1 MSSQVQIPKT
11 MKAIQADKTGGPEV
25 NVLREIPVPQPKDNE
40 VLIKVQWTGV
50 NYIDIYFRTG
60 LYPKPS
66 YPYTI
71 GQDAV
76 GTIVSLPPASSSS
89 SNPSLKIGQ
98 KVYTTAGNAFAEY
111 LVAPVDRVAVL
122 PDDLKPEDAK
132 DGVSMATQGL
142 TALYLVKESYAI
154 RKGDWVL
161 VRAAAGGVGL
171 ILTQVTFGSSFNN
184 ASLHQDRFGLRLAKH
199 LGANVIG
206 TVSSSQKAEIVTQNG
221 VDHVLLTTAPSEENV
236 KKVLELTG
244 GQGVH
249 AVYDSVGK
257 DTWDEDFEVVRR
269 KGTVV
274 SYGNASGAVPAFTL
288 AKLTPKAVKITRP
301 TLFAIVNTQQE
312 WTEYTDELT
321 DLTRNGVTKYAVHKV
336 YDFTEEGV
344 RQAQVDI
351 EGRGTSGKLLI
362 HVSD

>member
-1 MSSQVQIPKT
+1 MSSQAQIQIPKT

-25 NVLREIPVPQPKDNE
+25 NVLREIDVPKPKDNE

-50 NYIDIYFRTG
+50 NFIDIYFRTG

-71 GQDAV
+71 GQDVV
-76 GTIVSLPPASSSS
+76 GTIVSLPSSAAS
-89 SNPSLKIGQ
+89 SNPKLKVGQ
-98 KVYTTAGNAFAEY
+98 KVYTTSGAAFAEY

-161 VRAAAGGVGL
+161 IRAAAGGVGL
-171 ILTQVTFGSSFNN
+171 ILTQI
-184 ASLHQDRFGLRLAKH
+184 AKH

-206 TVSSSQKAEIVTQNG
+206 TVSSSEKAEIVKQNG
-221 VDHVLLTTAPSEENV
+221 VDHVLLTTSSSEDNV

-244 GQGVH
+244 GEGVH
-249 AVYDSVGK
+249 GVYDSVGK
-257 DTWDEDFEVVRR
+257 DTWDEDMEVVRR

-288 AKLTPKAVKITRP
+288 AKITPKAIKITRP
-301 TLFAIVNTQQE
+301 TLHAIVKTQEE

-321 DLTRNGVTKYAVHKV
+321 DLSRKGVTKYAVHKV
-336 YDFTEEGV
+336 YEFSEEGV
-344 RQAQVDI
+344 RQAQIDI

-362 HVSD
+362 RVSED

>member
-1 MSSQVQIPKT
+1 MSSQIQIPKT

-40 VLIKVQWTGV
+40 VLIKVQWAGV

-76 GTIVSLPPASSSS
+76 GTIVSLPPSYSSSS
-89 SNPSLKIGQ
+89 SSSPNLKVGQ
-98 KVYTTAGNAFAEY
+98 KVYTTSSNAFAEY
-111 LVAPVDRVAVL
+111 LVTPVDRVAVL

-142 TALYLVKESYAI
+142 TALYLVKESYPI

-161 VRAAAGGVGL
+161 IRAAAGGVGL
-171 ILTQVTFGSSFNN
+171 ILTQ
-184 ASLHQDRFGLRLAKH
+184 LAKH
-199 LGANVIG
+199 FGANVIG
-206 TVSSSQKAEIVTQNG
+206 TVSSSQKAEIVKQNG
-221 VDHVLLTTAPSEENV
+221 VDHVLLTTDSSETNV

-244 GQGVH
+244 GEGVH

-257 DTWDEDFEVVRR
+257 DTWDEDFEVIRR

-288 AKLTPKAVKITRP
+288 AKIVPKAAKITRP
-301 TLFAIVNTQQE
+301 TLPAIVKTQEE

-321 DLTRNGVTKYAVHKV
+321 DLTRKGVTKYAVHKV
-336 YDFTEEGV
+336 YDFSEEGV

>member
-89 SNPSLKIGQ
+89 SNPSLRIGQ

-111 LVAPVDRVAVL
+111 LLAPVDRVAVL

-171 ILTQVTFGSSFNN
+171 ILTQ
-184 ASLHQDRFGLRLAKH
+184 LAKH

-206 TVSSSQKAEIVTQNG
+206 TVSSSQKAEIVKQNG

-257 DTWDEDFEVVRR
+257 DTWDEDFDVVRR

-321 DLTRNGVTKYAVHKV
+321 DLTRNGVTKYAVHKI